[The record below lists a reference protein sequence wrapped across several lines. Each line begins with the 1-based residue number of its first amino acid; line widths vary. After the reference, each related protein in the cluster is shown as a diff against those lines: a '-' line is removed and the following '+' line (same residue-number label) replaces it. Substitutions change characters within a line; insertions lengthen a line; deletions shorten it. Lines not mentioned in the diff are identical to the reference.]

1 MSQFPNLN
9 QPDDGLDDSINSSQK
24 YPPLDAE
31 LNVPSNKI
39 LQNEYE
45 NKLEEAF
52 LKTNL
57 YETKKSESKK
67 QEDYLS
73 SEYRTKVYQN
83 ITEKDLEFNKY
94 LKNIYGSAKNYFE
107 MNQNL
112 LQNKVYD
119 PSSDFQAEIEII
131 TDETYYRSYFISQ
144 SETILELLNGVCT
157 IEFFQTDGRIE
168 RIVGS
173 LSREEV
179 PQSQLSTRMYAF
191 SGLRGSRVLVWNMFK
206 QKWASFYMTNL
217 KRFVRDDTSG
227 LE

>member
-1 MSQFPNLN
+1 MSQFPNIN
-9 QPDDGLDDSINSSQK
+9 QPDDGLIDVSGNGQK

-31 LNVPSNKI
+31 LNRPANKA
-39 LQNEYE
+39 LENEYE

-73 SEYRTKVYQN
+73 SEYRTKIYQN

-94 LKNIYGSAKNYFE
+94 LRNMYGSAKNYLE

-144 SETILELLNGVCT
+144 TETILELLNGVCT
-157 IEFFQTDGRIE
+157 IEFFQLDGRIE
-168 RIVGS
+168 RIAGS
-173 LSREEV
+173 LSREQV
-179 PQSQLSTRMYAF
+179 PQSQLGTRMYAF
-191 SGLRGSRVLVWNMFK
+191 SGLRGNRVLVWNMFK
-206 QKWASFYMTNL
+206 QKWASFYMNNL
-217 KRFVRDDTSG
+217 KRFVRDDTSS